1 MAKNSTTQLC
11 YLIALLFAVALVVYG
26 FMELLKEQQPSEK
39 TQAEVISRQ
48 IRGFAL
54 IMLAQVVLVLGAAV
68 CFGTTGGVE
77 SLGKALVKT
86 SRS

>member
-1 MAKNSTTQLC
+1 MANKSTVQLC
-11 YLIALLFAVALVVYG
+11 YLVAILVAVALVVYG

-54 IMLAQVVLVLGAAV
+54 IMLAQVVLVLGAAL
-68 CFGTTGGVE
+68 CFGTTGGVQG
-77 SLGKALVKT
+77 LGKALVYS